1 MYTGLFQKDHRK
13 MELKCKCI
21 WGVVLWHSKSSGCR
35 VTYLPCQ
42 SLSPGYQPLLLCS
55 ATLYY
60 SVELA
65 TLPSKEQ
72 LLNVGF
78 LPHTWETWK
87 ELWLQVLAWLSFSY
101 CRHLGWKI
109 SFLSLSL
116 FHSYFLINKNKS
128 LKSSLFCCK
137 NFEIHT
143 VFFIICI
150 LSAMSE
156 DHESLRKTCM
166 EPGTI
171 AL

>member
-42 SLSPGYQPLLLCS
+42 SLSPGHQPLPLCS

-78 LPHTWETWK
+78 PPHTGDLERT
-87 ELWLQVLAWLSFSY
+87 LASGFGLAQFQILQAFRNKPVDGKL
-101 CRHLGWKI
+101 

-116 FHSYFLINKNKS
+116 FLSFLLSNK
-128 LKSSLFCCK
+128 
-137 NFEIHT
+137 
-143 VFFIICI
+143 
-150 LSAMSE
+150 
-156 DHESLRKTCM
+156 
-166 EPGTI
+166 
-171 AL
+171 